1 MFQQRGNCSATY
13 GGSTNNGVK
22 RPQIDNNKISHTN
35 QVTNKHLH
43 HQSSASSFI
52 KLFNPFSKS
61 KSHNLSGNNNGSDKI
76 IVKSD
81 ANCSDTNNKTSA
93 SVKVLKQFWNEQ
105 IKTAKSTENLCN
117 NNKSA
122 TIKYFSQSNDS
133 INEQSKI
140 SRGEKSLT
148 LDGGLRLP
156 LDDFNKYK
164 DANFIRNKK
173 IKLLN
178 DNNNSANVIR
188 HSHRPESFTLNDSLL
203 FPQISSN
210 GGKIHWLKRED
221 IFTSSSKK
229 LSSLETDENDG
240 EVMSV
245 KTNKA
250 NASRNNSE
258 HQASSGEKTTAK
270 RATRSDSVA
279 SSAGS
284 IHSNTSS
291 LNSSNRK
298 FSFKTNPTT
307 TASYMNKKL
316 SSNGGSKVA
325 QLAQRFNQMIQ
336 QDATI
341 LEEVKKRGT
350 VVVHHSGGRV
360 FKIKEEKVDKKKIV
374 TNDESATAVVVS
386 DDAISLPSIGGKN
399 STRRKSTLRK
409 RPSIRVTVKD
419 GNSSVLSKRQ
429 LYEANIVNKETI
441 VLKPKVPDKSE
452 RVLAKTKE
460 LKSKK
465 LNEILKT
472 ETHRNDNKHNKLASS
487 NKESRSNAIT
497 ENSTD
502 TSNGGDNNNSS
513 SYVYNGKVD
522 AEETSEPI
530 KDISSSSKNNLRKIY
545 DKITFRPTFLYG
557 KKANN
562 KMTTTETGIQQQ
574 QQQQSTINTHENDR
588 FIREEEL
595 MVAAES
601 NKTADNIGSSNEIEE
616 DDLDFKPIDLNLNVY
631 FNNENLSKTHD
642 DVDDKATGANV
653 SKNNIENAS
662 IQGSINDVTNDN
674 NDENDNKPD
683 QPLMKPN
690 ESFLFSRTLSATK
703 FDTFSFIRDM
713 LDEDENLLSNEN
725 EIFLLPSN
733 KIDVECNATEHENS
747 YEIIS
752 RDDND
757 NNERSSECVAVD
769 IDKNNNNNDDDNNK
783 EERCDA
789 VEENI
794 YQSLCEVKGKRDC
807 NGDDDEISI
816 KSYESFENY
825 DEIKQNILD
834 NKINLSDILKSTTE
848 DDYIFPEITL
858 QPPELPAP
866 RKNTV
871 PKISSPILTSTT
883 SNLVQANNLSVPKLQ
898 KSNSCTSTTYEKIK
912 YDQLPTSKQ
921 QHQTNVV
928 ELPLPPRN
936 NINTN
941 NGKVTLMQ
949 QQKYNNENIYDT
961 IKSSNNSRSMIG
973 GGYEK
978 IPDDKNKNKNNDNN
992 KQQQEEEEEEEEISM
1007 TDTFDI
1013 NDGDNPY
1020 KNSKNDTMSIISNC
1034 YESIS
1039 LKQSYSTINQI
1050 LRHAISSTTLTSEHR
1065 INSIYGES
1073 MTGQSLTPPSDRS
1086 GGSDNSDE
1094 WIDVDSEEEEEE
1106 EAENNDR
1113 FIV

>member
-1 MFQQRGNCSATY
+1 MFQQKGSCDATY
-13 GGSTNNGVK
+13 GGNNSINNGVK
-22 RPQIDNNKISHTN
+22 RPQIANNNISHTN
-35 QVTNKHLH
+35 QVTSKHLH

-61 KSHNLSGNNNGSDKI
+61 KSHNLSGSDKI
-76 IVKSD
+76 AKSE
-81 ANCSDTNNKTSA
+81 NCDETSNKTSA

-117 NNKSA
+117 SKSA
-122 TIKYFSQSNDS
+122 TIKYFSQSNES
-133 INEQSKI
+133 INEPRV

-148 LDGGLRLP
+148 LDGGCLRLP

-173 IKLLN
+173 IKLLS

-221 IFTSSSKK
+221 ILTASAASSSKK
-229 LSSLETDENDG
+229 STFETDENNG

-245 KTNKA
+245 KANKA
-250 NASRNNSE
+250 NASRNSE
-258 HQASSGEKTTAK
+258 QASSGENNKTAK

-291 LNSSNRK
+291 LNSTNRK

-316 SSNGGSKVA
+316 SANGGSKVA

-360 FKIKEEKVDKKKIV
+360 FKIKEEKVDKKKV
-374 TNDESATAVVVS
+374 ANDENATAVVS

-419 GNSSVLSKRQ
+419 SNSSVLSKRQ

-472 ETHRNDNKHNKLASS
+472 ERHRNDDNLNKAASS
-487 NKESRSNAIT
+487 NKELRSDAT
-497 ENSTD
+497 ESTASTD
-502 TSNGGDNNNSS
+502 TSNGSNSS
-513 SYVYNGKVD
+513 SCVNNGKAD

-530 KDISSSSKNNLRKIY
+530 KDISSSTSSKNNLRKIY

-562 KMTTTETGIQQQ
+562 KMMTTETGIHHQKQQP
-574 QQQQSTINTHENDR
+574 TINAHENDR
-588 FIREEEL
+588 FIHEEEV
-595 MVAAES
+595 MAAES
-601 NKTADNIGSSNEIEE
+601 NKTADNIDSSNEIDE

-631 FNNENLSKTHD
+631 FNNENLSKTRD
-642 DVDDKATGANV
+642 EADEATGE
-653 SKNNIENAS
+653 NIGNAS
-662 IQGSINDVTNDN
+662 SQGSINDVTNG
-674 NDENDNKPD
+674 DESDDKPD

-703 FDTFSFIRDM
+703 FDTFSFIRGM

-725 EIFLLPSN
+725 ENILPPSN
-733 KIDVECNATEHENS
+733 KIDVECNATEHEKS

-752 RDDND
+752 RHDDN
-757 NNERSSECVAVD
+757 EKRTTSGECVAVD
-769 IDKNNNNNDDDNNK
+769 IDKNNNSDDNV
-783 EERCDA
+783 EERRN
-789 VEENI
+789 VEVQENI

-807 NGDDDEISI
+807 NDDDAISI

-834 NKINLSDILKSTTE
+834 NKINLADILKSTAE
-848 DDYIFPEITL
+848 DDYIFPETL

-912 YDQLPTSKQ
+912 YDQLPSKQ
-921 QHQTNVV
+921 QHQMNVV

-936 NINTN
+936 NITTN
-941 NGKVTLMQ
+941 NGKVTSLSVQ
-949 QQKYNNENIYDT
+949 QQQHTKYNENIYDT
-961 IKSSNNSRSMIG
+961 IKSRSTIG
-973 GGYEK
+973 EYEK
-978 IPDDKNKNKNNDNN
+978 IPDDKNKNNDSS
-992 KQQQEEEEEEEEISM
+992 KKDEEEEGEEEISM

-1073 MTGQSLTPPSDRS
+1073 MTGQSLSLTPPSDRS

-1106 EAENNDR
+1106 VENNDR